1 MIIGEK
7 ADEISRETG
16 ISPDKLKELASHSD
30 LARLYGVGPVFAG
43 MIYDAGTD
51 SVESFVK
58 HSASQFIE
66 IYENRTNKKAD
77 FSESDINFS
86 IDLAKELTR
95 NE

>member
-16 ISPDKLKELASHSD
+16 ISPDKLKEPASHSD

-43 MIYDAGTD
+43 ID

-77 FSESDINFS
+77 FSESDISFS

-95 NE
+95 NK